1 VKSKISCSNYRDFI
15 SMRKLFLC
23 LGSGILA
30 ASLNG
35 VCLSATASVSQQS
48 HLNSAHGF
56 IISQADQSA
65 LVKENRELLITNG
78 ALARKIAAKL
88 GATVPSATI
97 PTTGSPLEQN
107 QALIL
112 QNQGVFKAIAVKAG
126 ATVPALGSV
135 TGADQ
140 AEKNHNLLLQN
151 KSIMVAILKKLD
163 IAPAAPTELTG
174 TFVDKNNI
182 LLVGNGKALAKIA
195 AKLGVS

>member
-1 VKSKISCSNYRDFI
+1 
-15 SMRKLFLC
+15 MRKLFLC
-23 LGSGILA
+23 LGSGIFA

-35 VCLSATASVSQQS
+35 VCLSATASVSQPSQ
-48 HLNSAHGF
+48 LNSAHGF

-88 GATVPSATI
+88 GATVAPASI
-97 PTTGSPLEQN
+97 PTTGTPLEQN
-107 QALIL
+107 QSLIL
-112 QNQGVFKAIAVKAG
+112 QNQDVFKAIAVKVG
-126 ATVPALGSV
+126 ATVPSLGPA
-135 TGADQ
+135 TGADP

-151 KSIMVAILKKLD
+151 KSIVVAILKKLD
-163 IAPAAPTELTG
+163 IPPAPPAELTG
-174 TFVDKNNI
+174 TFVDKNNT

>member
-1 VKSKISCSNYRDFI
+1 
-15 SMRKLFLC
+15 MRKLFLC

-35 VCLSATASVSQQS
+35 VCLSAIASVPQQS
-48 HLNSAHGF
+48 QLNSTHGF

-65 LVKENRELLITNG
+65 LVKANRELLITNG

-88 GATVPSATI
+88 GATVEPATV
-97 PTTGSPLEQN
+97 PTTGTPLEQN
-107 QALIL
+107 QSLIL
-112 QNQGVFKAIAVKAG
+112 QNQGVFKAIAVKMG
-126 ATVPALGSV
+126 ASLPALSAV

-151 KSIMVAILKKLD
+151 KSIMVAILKKMD
-163 IAPAAPTELTG
+163 IAPAAPVELKG
-174 TFVDKNNI
+174 TFVDKNNT

-195 AKLGVS
+195 AKVGA

>member
-1 VKSKISCSNYRDFI
+1 MKSKISCSNCRNFI

-23 LGSGILA
+23 LGSGLLA

-35 VCLSATASVSQQS
+35 VCLSATASVPQQS

-78 ALARKIAAKL
+78 DLARKIAAKM
-88 GATVPSATI
+88 GATVAPASI

-107 QALIL
+107 QSLIL
-112 QNQGVFKAIAVKAG
+112 QNQAVFKAIAVKAG
-126 ATVPALGSV
+126 ATVPDLAPV
-135 TGADQ
+135 TGPDT
-140 AEKNHNLLLQN
+140 AEKNHKLLLQN
-151 KSIMVAILKKLD
+151 KSIVVAILKKMD
-163 IAPAAPTELTG
+163 IAPAAAAELTG
-174 TFVDKNNI
+174 TFVDKNHT

-195 AKLGVS
+195 AKIGLA